1 MVSHSRTRPRVWFL
15 TGTPAPNGRPLE
27 LEPLLD
33 SIGHPLT
40 HDIEAFRTRYC
51 LRWNP
56 TKMKNDL
63 LGANN
68 LNELRERLLA
78 GGGWL
83 RRTGKDVPGELPE
96 YLLEVVPLSGVLAP
110 LITNADGTAPAEDQ
124 DEATAALMAAARDLG
139 INGYD
144 PQRSDEIPGQE
155 RLSAYCRDCGLAKVP
170 AVAAW
175 YKDFQIDH
183 ANMPIVLFAKHR
195 IVIETLAKEIGAP
208 FVHGGHTAG
217 KRQTIIDGWLASPDK
232 PALVASIGACG
243 TGLDGLQH
251 KAVAGAF
258 VELVWNPSEIV
269 QATGRIVRKG
279 SVSKSPVMI
288 FELDA
293 ESTLEERL
301 RSTLR
306 RKTNNTQ
313 KMIGG

>member
-1 MVSHSRTRPRVWFL
+1 MTHPRPRVWFL
-15 TGTPAPNGRPLE
+15 TGTPAPNGRPIE

-33 SIGHPLT
+33 SIGHPAVRDL
-40 HDIEAFRTRYC
+40 EAYRTRHC

-56 TKMKNDL
+56 TKMTNDL

-68 LNELRERLLA
+68 LGELRKALET
-78 GGGWL
+78 GGGWM
-83 RRTGKDVPGELPE
+83 RRTAKDVPGELPE
-96 YLLEVVPLSGVLAP
+96 FILEVVSLAGVLAP
-110 LITNADGTAPAEDQ
+110 LIPDAEGIAPADDQ
-124 DEATAALMAAARDLG
+124 DAARAALFAAAQDLG
-139 INGYD
+139 MSGYD
-144 PQRSDEIPGQE
+144 PARSDQIPGQE

-170 AVAAW
+170 SVAAW
-175 YKDFQIDH
+175 YKDFQTDH
-183 ANMPIVLFAKHR
+183 ANMPMVLFAKHR

-208 FVHGGHTAG
+208 FVHGGHSAG
-217 KRQTIIDGWLASPDK
+217 KRQKVIDEWLASAEQ

-258 VELVWNPSEIV
+258 VELVWNPSDIV

-279 SVSKSPVMI
+279 SVSKSPVLI

-293 ESTLEERL
+293 ESTLEDRL

>member
-1 MVSHSRTRPRVWFL
+1 MPSHTRPRVWFL

-40 HDIEAFRTRYC
+40 HDLEAFRTRYC

-68 LNELRERLLA
+68 LGELRKALET

-96 YLLEVVPLSGVLAP
+96 YILEVVPLSGVLAP
-110 LITNADGTAPAEDQ
+110 LITNADGTAPDEDQ

-170 AVAAW
+170 AVASW
-175 YKDFQIDH
+175 YKDFQTDH

-195 IVIETLAKEIGAP
+195 VVIETLAKEIGAP

-217 KRQTIIDGWLASPDK
+217 KRQTIIDDWLKDAYAT
-232 PALVASIGACG
+232 ALVASIGACG

-301 RSTLR
+301 RNTLR

>member
-1 MVSHSRTRPRVWFL
+1 MT
-15 TGTPAPNGRPLE
+15 
-27 LEPLLD
+27 
-33 SIGHPLT
+33 
-40 HDIEAFRTRYC
+40 
-51 LRWNP
+51 
-56 TKMKNDL
+56 NDL

-68 LNELRERLLA
+68 LGELRQALA
-78 GGGWL
+78 ASGGWL

-96 YLLEVVPLSGVLAP
+96 YVLDVVPLAGVLAP
-110 LITNADGTAPAEDQ
+110 LITNAEGTAPAECQ
-124 DEATAALMAAARDLG
+124 GEAAEALMAAARELG
-139 INGYD
+139 IVGYD
-144 PQRSDEIPGQE
+144 PARSDEIPGQE

-175 YKDFQIDH
+175 YKDFQDDH
-183 ANMPIVLFAKHR
+183 AGMPMVLFAKHR
-195 IVIETLAKEIGAP
+195 VVIETLAKEISAP
-208 FVHGGHTAG
+208 FVHGGHTTN
-217 KRQTIIDGWLASPDK
+217 KRQTIIDTWLKDAAA

-279 SVSKSPVMI
+279 SVSKSPVMV

-293 ESTLEERL
+293 ESTLEDRL

-306 RKTNNTQ
+306 RKTSNTH
-313 KMIGG
+313 KMIGA